1 MHDQTQIRIVSML
14 GHSKTLVAGHLPLP
28 LCENRHLCTARTVA
42 DPLEDYYVNEILPLL
57 EKDRAL
63 QAVTLLRHLQSE
75 HPLDRNMSIAVLNVS
90 EN

>member
-1 MHDQTQIRIVSML
+1 M
-14 GHSKTLVAGHLPLP
+14 
-28 LCENRHLCTARTVA
+28 A